1 MKTRPSATPTRV
13 LYLAYWG
20 ALEPLGQSLV
30 VPAVLRLAQ
39 LGLEV
44 SLITFEKSEDLE
56 RTETA
61 RDLAERLRTGG
72 VRWQPLRYHKRPKWP
87 ATLFDALVAVAAAI
101 RLRLSGRFDVVHAR
115 TFVAGPIGWFV
126 ARLLGAR
133 FIYHNEGFYP
143 DEQVDAGVWA
153 SGSRAYRFASRLE
166 TALYRHSDGVVAL
179 SHASLPLI
187 EQRRGSGKGLA
198 VSPSVIDVELFR
210 ANGHEPHDDPKTPL
224 RLCYLGSL
232 GGRYRVDDLMR
243 FVADIRK
250 RRSAHLLVISRSEEA
265 LIRRA
270 ASGAGLGGDAYTV
283 RSVARSEVPAL
294 LASCQVGLHFLP
306 KTVGTIGGSPTK
318 IGEYWAC
325 GLPVVISA
333 GMGDVDDIVRQER
346 IGVVLNGELRPS
358 TEGRA
363 CLEELD
369 EILADP
375 DVAAR
380 CRSAAARHY
389 GLEVGVAAQL
399 KLYDHLLGNGG
410 AR

>member
-1 MKTRPSATPTRV
+1 MKARPSATPARV

-30 VPAVLRLAQ
+30 VPAVLRFAE
-39 LGLEV
+39 LGVEI

-56 RTETA
+56 RTEVV
-61 RDLAERLRTGG
+61 RDLAERLSARG
-72 VRWQPLRYHKRPKWP
+72 VRWHPLRYHKRPKWP
-87 ATLFDALVAVAAAI
+87 ATLFDALVAIVLSL

-115 TFVAGPIGWFV
+115 TFVAGPIGWFI

-133 FIYHNEGFYP
+133 FVYHNEGFYP

-153 SGSRAYRFASRLE
+153 LGSRVYQFAYGLE
-166 TALYRHSDGVVAL
+166 TALYRHADGVVAL

-187 EQRRGSGKGLA
+187 KQRRGNGAGLA
-198 VSPSVIDVELFR
+198 VSPSVIDVDLFR
-210 ANGHEPHDDPKTPL
+210 ARGAAPPDDAKAPL
-224 RLCYLGSL
+224 RFCYLGSL

-243 FVADIRK
+243 FVAGVRE
-250 RRSAHLLVISRSEEA
+250 RRATHLLVISRSEEA
-265 LIRRA
+265 LIHRA
-270 ASGAGLGGDAYTV
+270 ASEAGLGSDAYTV
-283 RSVARSEVPAL
+283 RSVARSEVPTL
-294 LASCQVGLHFLP
+294 LASRQVGLHFLP

-333 GMGDVDDIVRQER
+333 GMGDVDDIVRREG
-346 IGVVLNGELRPS
+346 IGVVLNGEREPS

-363 CLEELD
+363 CLEELGA
-369 EILADP
+369 ILADP
-375 DVAAR
+375 DLAAR
-380 CRSAAARHY
+380 CRAAAARHY

-410 AR
+410 AH